1 MSDAAPPLRTLAFGD
16 LDGAA
21 WGVAWFPDPTLPGF
35 IALGSADDAVTVEA
49 SLEPDDEN
57 GGWLLHGYGVELNV
71 SAAGEDAQDLRGDF
85 DAVCRVHGGMTV
97 EAVEHD
103 VDCLGRLAVHAGV
116 RDLDN
121 FESVRDVCAWFDPT
135 HGLSLVA
142 MRPRKSRGQEA
153 DVVSAVALE
162 PEGPLAIEDPRL
174 STTYAG
180 DGRPLRVG
188 LELWISAGDD
198 DGGGGGGGGAAVSA
212 PRERRDT
219 RRRRHGAPG
228 QLRRACAVRALG
240 QPLRRRCRRIPARA
254 AVMTRIR

>member
-16 LDGAA
+16 LDGAT

-71 SAAGEDAQDLRGDF
+71 SAAGEDAQDLRGEF

-116 RDLDN
+116 GDLGKFD
-121 FESVRDVCAWFDPT
+121 SVRDVCAWFDPT

-188 LELWISAGDD
+188 LELWISADD
-198 DGGGGGGGGAAVSA
+198 DEEEQQY
-212 PRERRDT
+212 P
-219 RRRRHGAPG
+219 
-228 QLRRACAVRALG
+228 RRASGETLGVAATGRLGSFDVLAQFVRWDSRYGDGAGVYLLA
-240 QPLRRRCRRIPARA
+240 QQS
-254 AVMTRIR
+254 